1 MGENFSSFSRFS
13 LKVGLSNE
21 AAATCEICDDRFP
34 AFSAWSALLL
44 ATAAASNFSRWCCFF
59 VIRLRIFVRFLRVL
73 ACSETQ
79 AI

>member
-21 AAATCEICDDRFP
+21 AAATCEICDVRFP

-44 ATAAASNFSRWCCFF
+44 AMAAASNFSR
-59 VIRLRIFVRFLRVL
+59 
-73 ACSETQ
+73 
-79 AI
+79 